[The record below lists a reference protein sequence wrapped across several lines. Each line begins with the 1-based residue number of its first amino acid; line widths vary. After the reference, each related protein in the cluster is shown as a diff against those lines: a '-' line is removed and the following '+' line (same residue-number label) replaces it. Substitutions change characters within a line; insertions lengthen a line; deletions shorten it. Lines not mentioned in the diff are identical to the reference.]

1 MQVILSWLPGY
12 MFDGQRLIST
22 GSAVP
27 PTMHINPLN
36 GEVRYYCRPIFTH
49 GPTVGQP
56 ASCNHEH
63 VSLPNCSLEPMP
75 GITR

>member
-49 GPTVGQP
+49 GPTVGLYVRH
-56 ASCNHEH
+56 N
-63 VSLPNCSLEPMP
+63 
-75 GITR
+75 GIVRAIEEGYY

>member
-49 GPTVGQP
+49 GPTVGLYVRH
-56 ASCNHEH
+56 N
-63 VSLPNCSLEPMP
+63 
-75 GITR
+75 GIVRAIEEGHY

>member
-12 MFDGQRLIST
+12 MFDGQRLVST

-49 GPTVGQP
+49 GPTVGLYVRH
-56 ASCNHEH
+56 S
-63 VSLPNCSLEPMP
+63 
-75 GITR
+75 GILRAIEEGHY